1 MYFLNALH
9 LKQFYSS
16 DLGKH
21 VTRHLKH
28 VTGKTWPHHG
38 DDTILA
44 IGYPTPIWERD
55 KAPSSLIIAMPAE
68 QGAVRWPK
76 AEYGASK
83 TIVSHD
89 AELPVPSN
97 SINRV
102 VLLHALETSP
112 DIGALMKEIYRVLV
126 PNGRVLL
133 MAPNRL
139 GLWSRSSN
147 SPFGYGRPFS
157 IAEIKSLLEHGELTF
172 KRRRTWMF
180 MPPTHNRVL
189 LRAIRV
195 VEFLGEFFLP
205 MCGGI
210 HLVEAEKQIYAS
222 VMKPNTH
229 KARKGVG
236 KPINVAAP
244 TQMNKE

>member
-16 DLGKH
+16 DLGKQVSKRLKQ
-21 VTRHLKH
+21 VTH
-28 VTGKTWPHHG
+28 KTWPHN
-38 DDTILA
+38 DDETILA

-55 KAPSSLIIAMPAE
+55 KAPNSLIVAMPAE

-83 TIVSHD
+83 TIVTHD
-89 AELPVPSN
+89 AELPLPSN

-102 VLLHALETSP
+102 ILLHSLETSP
-112 DIGALMKEIYRVLV
+112 NISALMKEIYRVLV
-126 PNGRVLL
+126 PNGRVMLI
-133 MAPNRL
+133 APNRL

-157 IAEIKSLLEHGELTF
+157 IQEIKSLLEHHELTF

-180 MPPTHNRVL
+180 MPPTHNRFL
-189 LRAIRV
+189 LRAIRM

-222 VMKPNTH
+222 VMQPGAR
-229 KARKGVG
+229 KARSSVKR
-236 KPINVAAP
+236 PATVAAP
-244 TQMNKE
+244 TQMNRE